1 MEILS
6 TLNLS
11 IFYLPEKFCHF
22 LSTNSIAFTPK
33 SGYYLCVLA
42 ICVVLFVITRYTLGR
57 TASNSRSI
65 KAHQKLA
72 KSKVAW
78 LNFVFVC
85 VLVLIFWLSY
95 AIFFDFLY
103 LKLDDSSKTNQK
115 LNFMLPFFLS
125 MLLVC
130 VILFSYI
137 KKRYIDETDI
147 SSLAKMLG
155 ATEIYP
161 NTAKNSEKIL
171 LNIVEE
177 MAIAARMQMP
187 RVFVMKDESS
197 VNAMASGENFGEN
210 NEKIAIFVT
219 AGAMKT
225 FNRDEMQGVIGHE
238 FSHAFHND
246 IELNIKLISV
256 IGALGVLSF
265 IGYKILRIFS
275 RSRSSGNSKG
285 SGVAIIILVGV
296 VFWLLGLLGKIFAE
310 LIQSAISRQK
320 EFLADASSVAYTRNP
335 YGLKKALDKLL
346 MIQKFNKIYSDGIG
360 KNDYEKND
368 KKESNEW
375 LNEHFSTK
383 TRKSGTINIAQ
394 EQNFMQNSFA
404 NIKNFKINNT
414 SAKQCAHMFFL
425 PAFSGLF
432 ATHPSLSDRIKKLKQ
447 ISGES

>member
-1 MEILS
+1 M
-6 TLNLS
+6 
-11 IFYLPEKFCHF
+11 
-22 LSTNSIAFTPK
+22 
-33 SGYYLCVLA
+33 
-42 ICVVLFVITRYTLGR
+42 LFAITRYTLGR

-95 AIFFDFLY
+95 ALFFDFLNF
-103 LKLDDSSKTNQK
+103 KLDDNSLTDQR
-115 LNFMLPFFLS
+115 LNLVLPFLLS
-125 MLLVC
+125 MLLIS
-130 VILFSYI
+130 VILFSYL
-137 KKRYIDETDI
+137 KKRYLDETDI
-147 SSLAKMLG
+147 SSLAKMLE
-155 ATEIYP
+155 ATEIHP

-177 MAIAARMQMP
+177 MSIAARVQMP
-187 RVFVMKDESS
+187 RVFVMKNENG
-197 VNAMASGENFGEN
+197 VNAMASGENFGED

-256 IGALGVLSF
+256 IGALGALSF
-265 IGYKILRIFS
+265 IGYKILDVFA
-275 RSRSSGNSKG
+275 RSRRGSSSRNGG
-285 SGVAIIILVGV
+285 GGLAIIILVGV

-320 EFLADASSVAYTRNP
+320 EFLADASAVQYTRNP
-335 YGLKKALDKLL
+335 YGLKKALDKLF

-360 KNDYEKND
+360 KDDYKKD
-368 KKESNEW
+368 KKNENKEW
-375 LNEHFSTK
+375 LNEYFGK
-383 TRKSGTINIAQ
+383 QPRQSGTINVSQ
-394 EQNFMQNSFA
+394 EQNFFSNSSA

-425 PAFSGLF
+425 PGFSGLF

-447 ISGES
+447 IGGEG